1 MPPKLYP
8 RLLLAVLTGLN
19 ILNYVD
25 RGVLFGVQPLIQ
37 KEFPRSDRDY
47 GLLTFAFF
55 IAYMVAAPC
64 VGWMGDRFSRK
75 KIMAVGILIWS
86 GFTLLTWVTHT
97 FGELMFRHTIVGI
110 GEASY
115 AAIAP
120 TLIADSFPIERRGRM
135 LSIFFLGLPL
145 GNALGLILGGV
156 AGQHWGWRVP
166 FMIAGV
172 PGFVLAIVLWFLPEP
187 PRGLSEGEDSSPA
200 RSTVLGLAKN
210 GAFLT
215 ATLGMAMYTFAA
227 GGLLQWIPTFLWRV
241 RHVPLDRAGL
251 IFGGMAGFNGIVAT
265 LIGGWI
271 GDRLL
276 KRYFGAYYTFPGIA
290 MFVAVPLMVMTV
302 YVTGKPMYAAMFTAI
317 FLLLIG
323 TAPTNAA
330 LVNSV
335 GPKIRSTALA
345 VNIFIIHLLGDAF
358 SPTLIG
364 TISNKTGSLQKGFW
378 AAFVAAALSGGIL
391 IYGAKFAPR
400 FKTQT

>member
-25 RGVLFGVQPLIQ
+25 RGVLFGAQPLIQ
-37 KEFPRSDRDY
+37 KEFPRSDSDY
-47 GLLTFAFF
+47 GLLTFTFL

-64 VGWMGDRFSRK
+64 VGWLGDRFSRK
-75 KIMAVGILIWS
+75 KIVAIGVLIWS

-120 TLIADSFPIERRGRM
+120 TLIADSFPLERRGRM

-145 GNALGLILGGV
+145 GTAMGLALGGI
-156 AGQHWGWRVP
+156 AGQHWGWRMP
-166 FMIAGV
+166 FMMAGI
-172 PGFVLAIVLWFLPEP
+172 PGFVLAVVLWFLPEP

-215 ATLGMAMYTFAA
+215 ASLGMAMYTFAV
-227 GGLLQWIPTFLWRV
+227 GGLQQWIPTFLERV
-241 RHVPLDRAGL
+241 RNIPVGKAGL

-290 MFVAVPLMVMTV
+290 MFVAVPLMVLTV
-302 YVTGKPMYAAMFTAI
+302 YVTGKTMYAAMFTAI

-358 SPTLIG
+358 SPLIIG
-364 TISNKTGSLQKGFW
+364 AISDKTKSLQTGFW
-378 AAFVAAALSGGIL
+378 AAFAAAALSGCIL
-391 IYGAKFAPR
+391 LYGAKFAPR